1 MNDLNI
7 ACFLSAVRTGNLSV
21 TARELY
27 ITQQAVSRNIQK
39 LEEDLG
45 FELFLRRNN
54 AFSLTYAGE
63 EYLRWLTDFNER
75 LINAEQLFREKRRS
89 SESILCI
96 GWCSRSGLP
105 PELEQAAALFSRD
118 NPALRMEFREG
129 GDQEISS
136 FLKNGLIDSA
146 IVPENCPAL
155 EPDEVESELLL
166 TLPVYAITAGEEL
179 SACRICLTDS
189 PKLDDAELASLG
201 LTSSGIEHFPN
212 PVSVFATLRRG
223 GCFTVS
229 TENAVTRA
237 CGELRLFPLKK
248 RAGIYFARPRGSG
261 NSAAGEF
268 CAFLLRYLAACDA
281 ERSGTK

>member
-39 LEEDLG
+39 LEEELG

-54 AFSLTYAGE
+54 AFSLTRAGE
-63 EYLRWLTDFNER
+63 EYFRWLTDFNEK
-75 LINAEQLFREKRRS
+75 LFNAEQLFRGKRRS
-89 SESILCI
+89 RESILCI

-105 PELEQAAALFSRD
+105 PELERAAELFRRE

-129 GDQEISS
+129 GDDEITS
-136 FLKNGLIDSA
+136 FLKNGLIDAA

-155 EPDEVESELLL
+155 APDNIESTPLM
-166 TLPVYAITAGEEL
+166 TLPVYAVTAGDEL
-179 SACRICLTDS
+179 SRCNICLTDS
-189 PKLDDAELASLG
+189 PSLDKAELAGLG
-201 LTSSGIEHFPN
+201 LTAGSIERFPN

-229 TENAVTRA
+229 TENAVTRC
-237 CGELRLFPLKK
+237 CGELRFFPLEK
-248 RAGIYFARPRGSG
+248 RAAILFARPKDGV
-261 NSAAGEF
+261 NSAAGAL
-268 CAFLLRYLAACDA
+268 CAFLCAQLAARTEGGGA
-281 ERSGTK
+281 E

>member
-39 LEEDLG
+39 LEEELG

-54 AFSLTYAGE
+54 AFSLTHAGE
-63 EYLRWLTDFNER
+63 EYFRWLTDFNEK
-75 LINAEQLFREKRRS
+75 LFNAEQLFREKRRS

-105 PELEQAAALFSRD
+105 PELERAAALFRRE

-129 GDQEISS
+129 GDDEVSS
-136 FLKNGLIDSA
+136 FLKNGLIDAA
-146 IVPENCPAL
+146 IVPENCPVL
-155 EPDEVESELLL
+155 TLDNIESTLLM
-166 TLPVYAITAGEEL
+166 TLPVYAVTAGDEL
-179 SACRICLTDS
+179 SSCNICLTDS
-189 PKLDDAELASLG
+189 PYLDGAELAGLG
-201 LTSSGIEHFPN
+201 LSAGSIERFPN

-229 TENAVTRA
+229 TENAVTRC
-237 CGELRLFPLKK
+237 CGELRFFPLKK
-248 RAGIYFARPRGSG
+248 RAAILFARPRGSV
-261 NSAAGEF
+261 NSAAGGL
-268 CAFLLRYLAACDA
+268 CAFLRAHLAGNV
-281 ERSGTK
+281 ERSEPE